1 MKGILWLSKQEVDDS
16 YINSKADLP
25 YGLIVDEVITT
36 IQKIHEFLYKINNF
50 LVTEGY
56 TRLEDILLL
65 NTFAGLLSEV
75 IVKSLSDTSK
85 TLTNNTKIGGY
96 PDLIPIGK
104 YLDDS
109 VQKGEGIEIKTSKQK
124 SGWQGHN
131 PEEGWVMIFRY
142 GIDKETLPVK
152 DRSPTEIIEV
162 LAAYL
167 MKKDWSFSGRKG
179 TSRRTPTASIL
190 RSGTIKLR
198 ENWIYKSN
206 HL

>member
-1 MKGILWLSKQEVDDS
+1 LTGNLWLSKPEVYDS
-16 YINSKADLP
+16 CFNSKADLP
-25 YGLIVDEVITT
+25 YGLKIEEIITT
-36 IQKIHEFLYKINNF
+36 ITKIHEFLYKINNF
-50 LVTEGY
+50 LVKEGY
-56 TRLEDILLL
+56 TRLEDLLLL

-75 IVKSLSDTSK
+75 SVKSLSDASK
-85 TLTNNTKIGGY
+85 TLTRNTKIGGY

-104 YLDDS
+104 YSDDS

-131 PEEGWVMIFRY
+131 PEEGWIMVFRY
-142 GIDKETLPVK
+142 DIDKETLPVK
-152 DRSPTEIIEV
+152 DRRPTKIIEV

-167 MKKDWSFSGRKG
+167 MKEDWSFSGRKG

-190 RSGTIKLR
+190 KSGTVKLR
-198 ENWIYKSN
+198 ENWIYNRN

>member
-1 MKGILWLSKQEVDDS
+1 MKGNLWLSKPEVDDS
-16 YINSKADLP
+16 CFNSKADLP
-25 YGLIVDEVITT
+25 YGLTVDEVVTT

-56 TRLEDILLL
+56 TRFEDILLL

-85 TLTNNTKIGGY
+85 TLTSNTKIGGY
-96 PDLIPIGK
+96 PDLISIGK

-131 PEEGWVMIFRY
+131 PEDGWIMVFRY
-142 GIDKETLPVK
+142 DIDKETLPVK
-152 DRSPTEIIEV
+152 ERKPTEIIEV

-206 HL
+206 RL